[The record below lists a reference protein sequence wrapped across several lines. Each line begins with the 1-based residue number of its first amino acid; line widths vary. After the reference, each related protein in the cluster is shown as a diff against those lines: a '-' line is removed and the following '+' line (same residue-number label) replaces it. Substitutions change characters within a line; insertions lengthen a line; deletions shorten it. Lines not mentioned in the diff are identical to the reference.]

1 MHCFVILE
9 YPSIA
14 EVDPPVPYR
23 PGSLHLNAAL
33 KRERQREEE
42 GGGGEILTLGE
53 QHAGSSISAASLS
66 CPLRHSWRLNF
77 L

>member
-33 KRERQREEE
+33 KRERQREE
-42 GGGGEILTLGE
+42 GGGGEY
-53 QHAGSSISAASLS
+53 S
-66 CPLRHSWRLNF
+66 P
-77 L
+77 